1 MPRMDPHRVAS
12 ALLGAAYLA
21 GAVVEAG
28 WSAALLMALPL
39 GVLVAMLWHA
49 DVLADFTGS
58 VGLTPIRRTSPVG
71 AVRGLLWALLLVP
84 LVGWLAS
91 LVTAR

>member
-1 MPRMDPHRVAS
+1 MPRMDPHRVVS
-12 ALLGAAYLA
+12 LLLVVAYLC

-39 GVLVAMLWHA
+39 SGLMGMLWHA
-49 DVLADFTGS
+49 DVVADFTGS
-58 VGLTPIRRTSPVG
+58 LGLTPIRRASPLG

-84 LVGWLAS
+84 LVGWVAS
-91 LVTAR
+91 LVTGR